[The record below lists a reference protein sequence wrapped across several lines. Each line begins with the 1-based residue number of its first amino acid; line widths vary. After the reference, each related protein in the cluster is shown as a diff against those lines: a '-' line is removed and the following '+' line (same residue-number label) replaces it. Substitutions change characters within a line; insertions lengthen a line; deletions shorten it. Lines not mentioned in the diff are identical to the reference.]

1 MEYRVDGQAAYVL
14 HSRAYRDT
22 SLLVDFF
29 TLEHGKVSA
38 VVKGARRPNSRLRPT
53 IRPFLP
59 LQIGW
64 QGRQE
69 LKNLTLA
76 EPVEGTL
83 FLTGTALMCGL
94 YINELLERLL
104 QPLESCPR
112 LFVYYQYVINALNSG
127 EDIEGALR
135 TFERRLLLELGVAPS
150 LTGFTRGE
158 VYVYD
163 VHQGVFSAGT
173 PTEQN
178 RLRCFYGQHLLAIA
192 DDDYSEQSVRQAA
205 KRLMRLLID
214 QLLGD
219 KPLRSRELL
228 QKRSEPLTHDR
239 GTQSD

>member
-1 MEYRVDGQAAYVL
+1 MEYRIDGQAAYVL

-38 VVKGARRPNSRLRPT
+38 VVKGARRPNSRLRPV

-64 QGRQE
+64 QGRQD

-94 YINELLERLL
+94 YINELLERML
-104 QPLESCPR
+104 QPLEPCPR
-112 LFVYYQYVINALNSG
+112 LYVYYQYVINALNSG
-127 EDIEGALR
+127 DDIEGALR
-135 TFERRLLLELGVAPS
+135 TFEHRLLLELGVAPLLS
-150 LTGFTRGE
+150 DVEAGGIYL
-158 VYVYD
+158 YD
-163 VHQGVFSAGT
+163 VEESTFRIAQ
-173 PTEQN
+173 PTVHN
-178 RLRCFYGQHLLAIA
+178 RMRCFYGAHLRAIA
-192 DDDYSEQSVRQAA
+192 EDDYSERSVRQAA
-205 KRLMRLLID
+205 KRLMRLMID
-214 QLLGD
+214 QLLGG

-228 QKRSEPLTHDR
+228 QKRSEPLTKDR